1 VELTVE
7 IAVEDGCTFLV
18 NGLIVPPSLRFEGR
32 PYADGWR
39 ILSNLK
45 SGEIDTRA
53 RDCGWNFF
61 FMAELTKRSVFGL
74 SRRSA
79 LRRAAKKVLSQA
91 KADAFNA
98 VEITELIHRQ
108 LLGLHYVTV
117 GAHFRSLQKSSQL
130 SSVAARRRELRRA
143 CVFPGAERL

>member
-1 VELTVE
+1 MET
-7 IAVEDGCTFLV
+7 AVADGCTFLV

-45 SGEIDTRA
+45 SSEIDTRA

-79 LRRAAKKVLSQA
+79 LRSATKKILSQA
-91 KADAFNA
+91 KSDAFNA

-117 GAHFRSLQKSSQL
+117 GAHFRSLQKNSHLNSI
-130 SSVAARRRELRRA
+130 SARRRELA
-143 CVFPGAERL
+143 TSMCVPGAERL